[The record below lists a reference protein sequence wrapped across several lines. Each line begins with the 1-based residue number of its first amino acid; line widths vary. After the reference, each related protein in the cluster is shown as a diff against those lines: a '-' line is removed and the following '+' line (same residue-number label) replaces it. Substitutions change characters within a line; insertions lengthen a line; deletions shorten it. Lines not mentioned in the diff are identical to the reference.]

1 MDASKRVHI
10 EKAHNFFRQYRDP
23 QSRELRKL
31 SANQFMEVWSH
42 YDKDAN
48 GYIEGTELDG
58 FLREFVSSANASDVS
73 PEVSMEWQS
82 VGIGLDWVKQMSRKA
97 SELIVARW
105 HVFDLPSFR
114 SQHHFGPSSGNPVAA
129 KVILNLLSHST
140 DTHRCHLGG
149 AEGLLHGGVRWQPG
163 WQNWYPRGERD
174 WAEKKG
180 IGPRGSEWEEKLLV
194 RVIQP
199 KMGHVRS
206 VTYHA
211 LEWSIIHRGLS

>member
-1 MDASKRVHI
+1 M
-10 EKAHNFFRQYRDP
+10 EPLRQGRKWIHRGHRTGRILAGIRL
-23 QSRELRKL
+23 QCERIWRE
-31 SANQFMEVWSH
+31 SWGEHGMEECWH
-42 YDKDAN
+42 
-48 GYIEGTELDG
+48 
-58 FLREFVSSANASDVS
+58 
-73 PEVSMEWQS
+73 W
-82 VGIGLDWVKQMSRKA
+82 IGLDWVKQMSRKA

-114 SQHHFGPSSGNPVAA
+114 SQHHFGPNSGNPVAA

-140 DTHRCHLGG
+140 DTHRCHPGG